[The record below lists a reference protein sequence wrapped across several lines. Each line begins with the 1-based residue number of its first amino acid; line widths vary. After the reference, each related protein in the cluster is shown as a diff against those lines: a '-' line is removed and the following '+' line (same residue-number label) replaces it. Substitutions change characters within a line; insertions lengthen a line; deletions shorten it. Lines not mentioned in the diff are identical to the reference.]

1 MNCSTAGDDDDEDD
15 SIAASNPEVCQTNT
29 KSLALLA
36 YFVWLS
42 ASQLEEID
50 FQLMEQ
56 YLADGADINAATEM
70 GATILHDVAS
80 NWDRTVA
87 EFLFERGANIHAVNS
102 SGQTPLHLAAST
114 DHIEMVRWLLEKGAH
129 LDAMTSEELQSPIH
143 YAARNDSLE
152 SLQVLIENGGK
163 EFFLYPHQSI
173 WACGTCINTYEL
185 LCIRVFYS
193 CF

>member
-1 MNCSTAGDDDDEDD
+1 MSVSYAKVSDNFVILHSTAGDDEDD
-15 SIAASNPEVCQTNT
+15 SIAASNPEANS

-42 ASQLEEID
+42 TSPLEEID

-56 YLADGADINAATEM
+56 YLSDGADVNATTET
-70 GATILHDVAS
+70 GATIIHDVAS
-80 NWDRTVA
+80 NWDMTVA

-114 DHIEMVRWLLEKGAH
+114 DHAEMVRWLVEKGAH
-129 LDAMTSEELQSPIH
+129 LDAMTAEELQSPIH

-152 SLQVLIENGGK
+152 ALQILIANGGK
-163 EFFLYPHQSI
+163 ESFLLYIIYPGRTS
-173 WACGTCINTYEL
+173 
-185 LCIRVFYS
+185 
-193 CF
+193 